1 MKVATYTTTKAV
13 LLNAELPAQT
23 RTYKPVTHQRLID
36 LTLES
41 IYQSGFTLDKE
52 LYSASP
58 DGQVANGNFT
68 ISNVADKE
76 MQLQIGWQ
84 NSYNRSLSLK
94 FAIGAHIFICQ
105 NGCVH
110 GDMGSFKK
118 KHMGTV
124 QEFTPAAITE
134 YIKQAGDT
142 FTTMQR
148 ERESMKQVEVSKRT
162 QAELVGRLLLEEKLI
177 STMQV
182 NQIAKELTSPTYD
195 YGAPNSMWELYQF
208 TTQTMKET
216 HPRNWM
222 NDHMKAH
229 SFFVGESGILQ
240 STSTI
245 VVPSLEPP
253 SPFVQLEI
261 FENNELDQL

>member
-1 MKVATYTTTKAV
+1 MKVATYNSTKDV
-13 LLNAELPAQT
+13 LIRAQLPQQT
-23 RTYKPVTHQRLID
+23 RTYKPITHQQLID

-41 IYQSGFTLDKE
+41 IQQAGFALDKE
-52 LYSASP
+52 LYSSTI

-68 ISNVADKE
+68 ISNVSDKE

-84 NSYNRSLSLK
+84 NSYNKTLSLK
-94 FAIGAHIFICQ
+94 FAIGARIFICS
-105 NGCVH
+105 NGAVH

-142 FTTMQR
+142 FQIMQTER
-148 ERESMKQVEVSKRT
+148 ERMKQIELSKRT

-182 NQIAKELTSPTYD
+182 NQIAAELANPTYD
-195 YGAPNSMWELYQF
+195 YGAPGSMWELYQF
-208 TTQTMKET
+208 TTQTMRET
-216 HPRNWM
+216 HPRFWI
-222 NDHMKAH
+222 NDHMQAH
-229 SFFVGESGILQ
+229 KFFVNEAGIMVTSKEITVEIPEPGALEQLQ
-240 STSTI
+240 
-245 VVPSLEPP
+245 L
-253 SPFVQLEI
+253 F
-261 FENNELDQL
+261 

>member
-1 MKVATYTTTKAV
+1 MKIATYNSTKD
-13 LLNAELPAQT
+13 LLIKAELPQQT
-23 RTYKPVTHQRLID
+23 RTYKPVTHQQLID

-41 IYQSGFTLDKE
+41 INQAGFALDKE
-52 LYSASP
+52 LYSSTS

-84 NSYNRSLSLK
+84 NSYNKTLSLK
-94 FAIGAHIFICQ
+94 FAIGARIFICQ
-105 NGCVH
+105 NGSVH

-134 YIKQAGDT
+134 YIKQAGET
-142 FTTMQR
+142 FRTMQT
-148 ERESMKQVEVSKRT
+148 EREFMKQIEVSKRA

-182 NQIAKELTSPTYD
+182 NQIAAELTNPTYD
-195 YGAPNSMWELYQF
+195 YGAPGSMWELYQF

-216 HPRNWM
+216 HPRFWI
-222 NDHMKAH
+222 NDHMRAH
-229 SFFVGESGILQ
+229 KFFVNESGIMV
-240 STSTI
+240 SSSNI
-245 VVPSLEPP
+245 EVVVEEP
-253 SPFVQLEI
+253 SPFTQLEMT
-261 FENNELDQL
+261 F

>member
-1 MKVATYTTTKAV
+1 MKVATYTTTKD
-13 LLNAELPAQT
+13 LLLKAELPT
-23 RTYKPVTHQRLID
+23 ETKTYKPVTHAQLMD

-84 NSYNRSLSLK
+84 NSYNKTLSLK

-105 NGCVH
+105 NGAVH

-118 KHMGTV
+118 KHMGEV
-124 QEFTPAAITE
+124 QEFTPNAIME

-142 FTTMQR
+142 FMKMQT
-148 ERESMKQVEVSKRT
+148 EREAMKQIELSKRA
-162 QAELVGRLLLEEKLI
+162 QAELVGRLMLEESLI
-177 STMQV
+177 SSMQV
-182 NQIAKELTSPTYD
+182 NQIAKELTDPTYD
-195 YGAPNSMWELYQF
+195 YGAPGSLWELYQF
-208 TTQTMKET
+208 TTQTMRET
-216 HPRNWM
+216 HPRFWI
-222 NDHMKAH
+222 NDHMKTH
-229 SFFVGESGILQ
+229 NFFVNEAGLFVPTVEVVEEESPLG
-240 STSTI
+240 
-245 VVPSLEPP
+245 
-253 SPFVQLEI
+253 FMQLAME
-261 FENNELDQL
+261 FNS